1 MRTTASA
8 GGAGTVKRRRPGFAR
23 KEERVAFAFLAPW
36 LIGLVV
42 FTLIPL
48 VYSIWISLTDEQ
60 LLRAGTF
67 IGLDNYAAVLGDD
80 PYFWTAMRVTFSWVL
95 LTVPLFMVSGLAIAL
110 LLNQKLPG
118 MNTFRTVLYIPA
130 VLSGVAVAVLWF
142 VLLNGEFG
150 AVNQVLRAI
159 GIENPPYWFEDPGW
173 AMPALAIVGLWGI
186 GGNAVIYL
194 AGLQNIPPHLYE
206 AASIDGAGEGA
217 KFRRIT
223 LPMLSP
229 TLFFVLINSL
239 VDALLVFPAAVF
251 VISGGTF
258 RGGPDDS
265 LLFAMYYIYRKV
277 FIEGLMGY
285 GSAVAWLLTIS
296 GCLIVF
302 AAFRLEKR
310 FVYYETQ

>member
-1 MRTTASA
+1 MRRLRSA
-8 GGAGTVKRRRPGFAR
+8 APSRRMTGQAR
-23 KEERVAFAFLAPW
+23 AEERAAYAFLTPW
-36 LIGLVV
+36 LIGVVV
-42 FTLIPL
+42 FLLIPL
-48 VYSIWISLTDEQ
+48 AYAVWISLTDEQ
-60 LLRAGTF
+60 LLRQGAF
-67 IGLDNYAAVLGDD
+67 VGLDNYITILGGGD
-80 PYFWTAMRVTFSWVL
+80 PYFWKAMQVTLTWVL
-95 LTVPLFMVSGLAIAL
+95 LTVPLFMITGLGIAL
-110 LLNQKLPG
+110 LLNQKLRG
-118 MNTFRTVLYIPA
+118 MHIFRTLLYIPA

-150 AVNQVLRAI
+150 AVNQLLRAI
-159 GIENPPYWFEDPGW
+159 GIENPPYWFEDPNW

-206 AASIDGAGEGA
+206 AASIDGAGALA

-277 FIEGLMGY
+277 FIDGLMGY
-285 GSAVAWLLTIS
+285 GSAIAWLLTIS
-296 GCLIVF
+296 GCIIVF

-310 FVYYETQ
+310 FVYYEAQ

>member
-1 MRTTASA
+1 MDVPIQPIWAA
-8 GGAGTVKRRRPGFAR
+8 RRRRNQLANA
-23 KEERVAFAFLAPW
+23 EERAAFLFMSPW
-36 LIGLVV
+36 FIGLIFFLVV
-42 FTLIPL
+42 PL
-48 VYSIWISLTDEQ
+48 VYATWISLTDEQ
-60 LLRAGTF
+60 LLRVGDF
-67 IGLDNYAAVLGDD
+67 VGLDNYATVLTNDD
-80 PYFWTAMRVTFSWVL
+80 SFWTSMRVTLSWVVM
-95 LTVPLFMVSGLAIAL
+95 TTPLFMTAGLGVAL

-118 MNTFRTVLYIPA
+118 MNVFRTILYIPA
-130 VLSGVAVAVLWF
+130 VLSGVAVAILWF

-150 AVNQVLRAI
+150 AVNQLLRAI
-159 GIENPPYWFEDPGW
+159 GIANPPYWFEDPTW

-206 AASIDGAGEGA
+206 AASIDGAGDWA
-217 KFRRIT
+217 KFRQIT

-229 TLFFVLINSL
+229 TLFFILINSL
-239 VDALLVFPAAVF
+239 VGAILVFPATVF

-285 GSAVAWLLTIS
+285 GTAVAWLLTLA
-296 GCLIVF
+296 GCVVVF
-302 AAFRLEKR
+302 VAFRLERR

>member
-1 MRTTASA
+1 MSRSSGPRMRR
-8 GGAGTVKRRRPGFAR
+8 GNLAR
-23 KEERVAFAFLAPW
+23 AEERAAYLFLTPWLVGIVAFLA
-36 LIGLVV
+36 
-42 FTLIPL
+42 IPL
-48 VYSIWISLTDEQ
+48 VYAVWISLTDEQ
-60 LLRAGTF
+60 LLRPGDF
-67 IGLDNYAAVLGDD
+67 VGLGNYATILGSD
-80 PYFWTAMRVTFSWVL
+80 PYFWTALRVTFSWVL
-95 LTVPLFMVSGLAIAL
+95 LTTPLFMIAGLAVAL

-118 MNTFRTVLYIPA
+118 MNIFRTILYIPA

-159 GIENPPYWFEDPGW
+159 GIENPPYWFEDPNW

-206 AASIDGAGEGA
+206 AASIDGAGATA

-229 TLFFVLINSL
+229 TLFFVLLNSL
-239 VDALLVFPAAVF
+239 ADAILAFPAAVF
-251 VISGGTF
+251 VISGGSF
-258 RGGPDDS
+258 HGGPDDS

-285 GSAVAWLLTIS
+285 GSAVAWILTLS
-296 GCLIVF
+296 GALVVF

-310 FVYYETQ
+310 FVYYEAQ

>member
-1 MRTTASA
+1 MEQGEAHRSTGRT
-8 GGAGTVKRRRPGFAR
+8 RRSLAR
-23 KEERVAFAFLAPW
+23 KEELAAFAFLTPW
-36 LIGLVV
+36 LVGIVAFLAV
-42 FTLIPL
+42 PL
-48 VYSIWISLTDEQ
+48 AYAIWISLTDEQ
-60 LLRAGTF
+60 LLRPGVF
-67 IGLDNYAAVLGDD
+67 VGLDNYRAVLDD
-80 PYFWTAMRVTFSWVL
+80 GVFWHSLRVTFTWVL
-95 LTVPLFMVSGLAIAL
+95 MTTPLFMIAGLGVAL

-118 MNTFRTVLYIPA
+118 MNVFRTVLYIPA

-150 AVNQVLRAI
+150 AVNQILRAI
-159 GIENPPYWFEDPGW
+159 GIENPPYWFEDAGW

-206 AASIDGAGEGA
+206 AAAIDGAAGWA
-217 KFRRIT
+217 KFRKIT

-239 VDALLVFPAAVF
+239 VDAILVFPAAVF

-285 GSAVAWLLTIS
+285 GSAIAWLLTIS
-296 GCLIVF
+296 GCVVVLL
-302 AAFRLEKR
+302 AFRLERR

>member
-1 MRTTASA
+1 
-8 GGAGTVKRRRPGFAR
+8 V
-23 KEERVAFAFLAPW
+23 FL
-36 LIGLVV
+36 
-42 FTLIPL
+42 LIPL
-48 VYSIWISLTDEQ
+48 VYSVWISLTDEQ
-60 LLRAGTF
+60 LLRQGAF
-67 IGLDNYAAVLGDD
+67 VGLDNYATILGGGD
-80 PYFWTAMRVTFSWVL
+80 PYFWKAMQVTFSWVL
-95 LTVPLFMVSGLAIAL
+95 LTVPLFMITGLGIAL
-110 LLNQKLPG
+110 LLNQKLRG
-118 MNTFRTVLYIPA
+118 MHVFRTLLYIPA

-150 AVNQVLRAI
+150 AVNQLLRAI
-159 GIENPPYWFEDPGW
+159 GIENPPYWFEDPNW

-206 AASIDGAGEGA
+206 AASIDGAGPRA

-251 VISGGTF
+251 VISGGMF

-296 GCLIVF
+296 GCIVVF

-310 FVYYETQ
+310 FVYYEAQ

>member
-1 MRTTASA
+1 MRTSRTTSPK
-8 GGAGTVKRRRPGFAR
+8 TRRTGLAR
-23 KEERVAFAFLAPW
+23 AEERAALLFLTPWIVGVVLFLA
-36 LIGLVV
+36 
-42 FTLIPL
+42 IPL
-48 VYSIWISLTDEQ
+48 VYAVWISLTDEQ
-60 LLRAGTF
+60 LLRPGDF
-67 IGLDNYAAVLGDD
+67 VGLDNYATILGSD
-80 PYFWTAMRVTFSWVL
+80 PAFWKSVSVTFTWVL
-95 LTVPLFMVSGLAIAL
+95 LVTPLFMIAGLAVAL
-110 LLNQKLPG
+110 LLNQKLRG
-118 MNTFRTVLYIPA
+118 MNIFRTILYIPA

-150 AVNQVLRAI
+150 AVNQGLRAI
-159 GIENPPYWFEDPGW
+159 GIENPPYWFEDPSW
-173 AMPALAIVGLWGI
+173 AMPALAIVGLWGV

-206 AASIDGAGEGA
+206 AASIDGAGHRA

-229 TLFFVLINSL
+229 TLFFVLLNSL
-239 VDALLVFPAAVF
+239 ADAILAFPAAVF

-296 GCLIVF
+296 GAIVVF
-302 AAFRLEKR
+302 AAFRLERR
-310 FVYYETQ
+310 FVYYEAQ

>member
-1 MRTTASA
+1 MTTAPRA
-8 GGAGTVKRRRPGFAR
+8 GRPRPGGLAR
-23 KEERVAFAFLAPW
+23 TEERVAYAFLTPW
-36 LIGLVV
+36 LVGLVV
-42 FTLIPL
+42 FLLIPL
-48 VYSIWISLTDEQ
+48 VFSIWISMTDEQ
-60 LLRAGTF
+60 LLRAGSF
-67 IGLDNYAAVLGDD
+67 IGLDNYATILGND
-80 PYFWTAMRVTFSWVL
+80 PYFWTAMRVTLSWVL
-95 LTVPLFMVSGLAIAL
+95 ITVPLFMVAGLAVAL

-118 MNTFRTVLYIPA
+118 MNGFRTLLYIPA

-159 GIENPPYWFEDPGW
+159 GISNPPYWFEDPST
-173 AMPALAIVGLWGI
+173 AMAALAIVGLWGI

-206 AASIDGAGEGA
+206 AAAIDGAGEGA

-229 TLFFVLINSL
+229 TLFFVLVNSL
-239 VDALLVFPAAVF
+239 VDAILVFPAAVF

-285 GSAVAWLLTIS
+285 GSAVAWLLTIT
-296 GCLIVF
+296 GCLIVL
-302 AAFRLEKR
+302 AAFRLERR
-310 FVYYETQ
+310 FVYYEAQ

>member
-1 MRTTASA
+1 MTTAPRA
-8 GGAGTVKRRRPGFAR
+8 GRPRPGGLAR
-23 KEERVAFAFLAPW
+23 TEERVAYAFLTPW
-36 LIGLVV
+36 LVGLVV
-42 FTLIPL
+42 FLLIPL
-48 VYSIWISLTDEQ
+48 VFSIWISMTDEQ
-60 LLRAGTF
+60 LLRAGSF
-67 IGLDNYAAVLGDD
+67 IGLDNYATILGND
-80 PYFWTAMRVTFSWVL
+80 PYFWTAMRVTLSWVL
-95 LTVPLFMVSGLAIAL
+95 ITVPLFMVAGLAVAL

-118 MNTFRTVLYIPA
+118 MNGFRTLLYIPA

-159 GIENPPYWFEDPGW
+159 GISNPPYWFEDPST
-173 AMPALAIVGLWGI
+173 AMAALAIVGLWGI
-186 GGNAVIYL
+186 GGNAVTYL
-194 AGLQNIPPHLYE
+194 AGLPNTPPHPYE
-206 AASIDGAGEGA
+206 AAAIDGAGEGA

-229 TLFFVLINSL
+229 TLFFVLVNSL
-239 VDALLVFPAAVF
+239 VDAILVFPAAVF

-285 GSAVAWLLTIS
+285 GSAVAWLLTIT
-296 GCLIVF
+296 GCLIVL
-302 AAFRLEKR
+302 AAFRLERR
-310 FVYYETQ
+310 FVYYEAQ

>member
-1 MRTTASA
+1 MGPRRTGPRSHRLVS
-8 GGAGTVKRRRPGFAR
+8 G
-23 KEERVAFAFLAPW
+23 EERAAFAFLTPW
-36 LIGLVV
+36 LVGFVL
-42 FTLIPL
+42 FLIVPL
-48 VYSIWISLTDEQ
+48 LYAVWISMTDEQ
-60 LLRAGTF
+60 LLRPGVF
-67 IGLDNYAAVLGDD
+67 VGLDNYATILGSD
-80 PYFWTAMRVTFSWVL
+80 PYFWKAMQVTLTWVVF
-95 LTVPLFMVSGLAIAL
+95 TVPLFMVSGLAVAL

-118 MNTFRTVLYIPA
+118 MNLFRTILYVPA

-150 AVNQVLRAI
+150 AVNQLLRAI
-159 GIENPPYWFEDPGW
+159 GVENPPFWFEDPSW

-206 AASIDGAGEGA
+206 AASMDGAGGRA
-217 KFRRIT
+217 KFRHIT

-239 VDALLVFPAAVF
+239 VDAVLVFPATVF

-265 LLFAMYYIYRKV
+265 LLFAMYYVYRTV
-277 FIEGLMGY
+277 FIKGLMGY
-285 GSAVAWLLTIS
+285 GSAVAWLLTIT
-296 GCLIVF
+296 GCIVVF
-302 AAFRLEKR
+302 LAFRLERR
-310 FVYYETQ
+310 FVHYETE

>member
-1 MRTTASA
+1 MGLRRT
-8 GGAGTVKRRRPGFAR
+8 RPRSQPLVSG
-23 KEERVAFAFLAPW
+23 EERAAFAFLTPW
-36 LIGLVV
+36 IVGFVV
-42 FTLIPL
+42 FLMIPL
-48 VYSIWISLTDEQ
+48 LYAVWISMTDEQ
-60 LLRAGTF
+60 LLRSGVF
-67 IGLDNYAAVLGDD
+67 VGFDNFATILGSD
-80 PYFWTAMRVTFSWVL
+80 PYFWKAMQVTFTWVIF
-95 LTVPLFMVSGLAIAL
+95 TVPLFMVSGLAVAL

-118 MNTFRTVLYIPA
+118 MNLFRTILYVPA

-159 GIENPPYWFEDPGW
+159 GIQNPPYWFEESNW

-206 AASIDGAGEGA
+206 AASMDGAGGRA
-217 KFRRIT
+217 KFRNIT

-239 VDALLVFPAAVF
+239 VDAVLVFPATVF

-265 LLFAMYYIYRKV
+265 LLFAMYYVYRTV
-277 FIEGLMGY
+277 FIQGLMGY
-285 GSAVAWLLTIS
+285 GSAVAWLLTIA
-296 GCLIVF
+296 GCVVVLL
-302 AAFRLEKR
+302 AFRLERR
-310 FVYYETQ
+310 FVHYETD

>member
-1 MRTTASA
+1 MRR
-8 GGAGTVKRRRPGFAR
+8 GNLAR
-23 KEERVAFAFLAPW
+23 AEERAAYLFLAPW
-36 LIGLVV
+36 LVGIVV
-42 FTLIPL
+42 FLAIPL
-48 VYSIWISLTDEQ
+48 VYAVWISLTDEQ
-60 LLRAGTF
+60 LLRPGDF
-67 IGLDNYAAVLGDD
+67 VGLGNYATILGSD
-80 PYFWTAMRVTFSWVL
+80 PYFWTALRVTFSWVL
-95 LTVPLFMVSGLAIAL
+95 LTTPLFMTAGLAVAL

-118 MNTFRTVLYIPA
+118 MNVFRTILYIPA

-159 GIENPPYWFEDPGW
+159 GIENPPYWFEDPNW

-206 AASIDGAGEGA
+206 AASIDGAGATA
-217 KFRRIT
+217 KFRKIT

-229 TLFFVLINSL
+229 TLFFVLLNSL
-239 VDALLVFPAAVF
+239 ADAILAFPAAVF
-251 VISGGTF
+251 VISGGSF
-258 RGGPDDS
+258 HGGPDDS

-285 GSAVAWLLTIS
+285 GSAVAWILTLS
-296 GCLIVF
+296 GALVVF

-310 FVYYETQ
+310 FVYYEAQ